1 MTTTATTA
9 AAACCSVC
17 SYLSLLSAVAIAHLN
32 SNTHAY
38 TQRDSQ
44 TLTPA
49 SQAIISKQLHS
60 KMHSVC
66 ASVKP
71 YTLAHPIHMTVLHNH
86 FEWNTLTRDTS
97 IQWQSIETKRTNEQ
111 MNEEKSSVLYID

>member
-1 MTTTATTA
+1 MPTTTTA

-38 TQRDSQ
+38 IRRHRDSNSQ

-60 KMHSVC
+60 KMHSVVC

-86 FEWNTLTRDTS
+86 FE
-97 IQWQSIETKRTNEQ
+97 
-111 MNEEKSSVLYID
+111 